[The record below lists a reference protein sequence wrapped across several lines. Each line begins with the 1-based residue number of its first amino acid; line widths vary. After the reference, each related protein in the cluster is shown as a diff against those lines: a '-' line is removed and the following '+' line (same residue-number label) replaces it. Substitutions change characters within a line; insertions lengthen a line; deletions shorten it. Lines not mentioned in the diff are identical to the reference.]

1 MNERISP
8 EEIKRQTNEILN
20 WENDINRSDQVLSG
34 KTNSVSR
41 H

>member
-34 KTNSVSR
+34 KTISVSR
-41 H
+41 D